1 MVLRVA
7 APAKL
12 GAALSLEGQAGGV
25 HEDHAEFGEQVAPV
39 EEQHHRGRCADPEAG
54 AVEITARNDHFRAP
68 EIGDDALLGATVLA
82 DVLDQVD
89 VGVGANTLV
98 AGEHALSISRF
109 GVGRICIVA
118 DRGMISTQTIAALE
132 QRQLEYVLGVR
143 ERSSAEVRRTVID
156 DQGAAGLPIVVFIAL
171 PRIAPDSP
179 ICRISR
185 AVVQR
190 ATAIPSRP
198 SYRQTLR
205 TP

>member
-1 MVLRVA
+1 
-7 APAKL
+7 
-12 GAALSLEGQAGGV
+12 
-25 HEDHAEFGEQVAPV
+25 
-39 EEQHHRGRCADPEAG
+39 
-54 AVEITARNDHFRAP
+54 
-68 EIGDDALLGATVLA
+68 
-82 DVLDQVD
+82 
-89 VGVGANTLV
+89 
-98 AGEHALSISRF
+98 
-109 GVGRICIVA
+109 
-118 DRGMISTQTIAALE
+118 MISTQTIAALE